1 MILQMTSKVL
11 VVDDHEGFR
20 LAARTMLEEM
30 GLDVIGEADS
40 GESALE
46 VFERFKPDI
55 VLLDI
60 QLPGMDGIDV
70 ARKLFDAGHSP
81 VIVLTSSR
89 EAEDYGAR
97 LRALPEAVFI
107 GKTDLSSAAL
117 AAAIGETG

>member
-1 MILQMTSKVL
+1 MIPNVASKVL
-11 VVDDHEGFR
+11 VVDDHERFR
-20 LAARTMLEEM
+20 VAARTLLEEM
-30 GLDVIGEADS
+30 GLDVIGEAES

-46 VFERFKPDI
+46 LFERFKPDI

-60 QLPGMDGIDV
+60 QLPGMDGIEV

-81 VIVLTSSR
+81 IIVLTSSR

-97 LRALPEAVFI
+97 LRALPDAVFV

-117 AAAIGETG
+117 AAAIGETA